1 VAVGDYPHHQRRASD
16 QQPQIDPH
24 LVKAIEN
31 GVKLDRLIG
40 DFTDLKNK
48 TEVTYQVTMALQ
60 EHKTIERTDTLW
72 VAMGEIRFTM
82 RVILGLIVLI
92 PVLVGLLTFTHNVYG
107 WP

>member
-1 VAVGDYPHHQRRASD
+1 VGDYPHPERRASD
-16 QQPQIDPH
+16 QQAQIDPH

-60 EHKTIERTDTLW
+60 EHKTIERADTLW